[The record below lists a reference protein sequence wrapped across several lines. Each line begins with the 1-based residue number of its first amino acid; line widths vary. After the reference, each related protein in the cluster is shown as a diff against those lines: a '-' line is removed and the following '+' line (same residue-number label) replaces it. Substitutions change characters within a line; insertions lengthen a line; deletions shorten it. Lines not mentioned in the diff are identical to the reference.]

1 MLSRLRLSVA
11 VDKPGRFRESHDL
24 LRRELELSARRAS
37 ELLFDRVPQI
47 LQQVEAVGDLA
58 RLRCALSG
66 TLRVESTPVA
76 AHDLYGRTA
85 GEPGRRRNSRSVLQ
99 DIQYLAPLKID
110 HDRPVGAAF
119 APAPVVHAH
128 HADGRPR
135 RLLVHA
141 ALQRPQEG
149 VLALGCPEARHQ
161 TSARPAAGRVGKH
174 TSQVD
179 NTTRPAA
186 VRRHD
191 LRQAIGER
199 LLRTL
204 GIEASPSCHFEHQL
218 HGGPMSR

>member
-11 VDKPGRFRESHDL
+11 VDKPGRFRESPDL

-119 APAPVVHAH
+119 ASSSRPRPPRGRAPPAPACS
-128 HADGRPR
+128 R
-135 RLLVHA
+135 RA
-141 ALQRPQEG
+141 STTAG
-149 VLALGCPEARHQ
+149 GCPCSGVPRGAPSDVRQ
-161 TSARPAAGRVGKH
+161 AGRGPRGQAHEPGRQHDASGGCKAPRPPAGDRR
-174 TSQVD
+174 TSSA
-179 NTTRPAA
+179 NTRD
-186 VRRHD
+186 RGI
-191 LRQAIGER
+191 AIVP
-199 LLRTL
+199 L
-204 GIEASPSCHFEHQL
+204 
-218 HGGPMSR
+218 